1 MGQFSIDCSGNYL
14 SKDKMP
20 TTTISNMPTPP
31 SLTQTETRTSNGFIG
46 LVIVMVGLP
55 ARGKT
60 YIANKLARYL
70 KWIGFNPKVFN
81 AGNYRR
87 DVSDEKVKKP
97 KHDFFDPNNTEAKAI
112 REQCMEAALV
122 AAIGWLKTGDGYVAI
137 FDATNTTKERRQHVF
152 TRIVLQ
158 NELKCMFLESICTS
172 DKIVESNVREVKI
185 HSPDYKGVEA
195 TEAITD
201 FWKRIQHYENIYE
214 PISEETEGYFTFI
227 KIFNAGEK
235 YVINRC
241 EGYLQSKLV
250 YWITNVHIT
259 RRTIYLTRH
268 GESRYDVLD
277 RIGGNSSLTAR
288 GEEYAEALSEYF
300 SQLDTSDLTV
310 WTSFMERTIQT
321 SAKIGA
327 PQIRW
332 HELDELDAGKMENM
346 TYEQLRNEH
355 PDEYAARLKNKLTYR
370 YPSGES
376 YRDLIAR
383 LEPVIMNLERQ
394 GNILI
399 VAHQAVLRCILGY
412 FQEQREQDLPYL
424 TVPLHTLIKLTPQ
437 AYGCE
442 IEFISL

>member
-1 MGQFSIDCSGNYL
+1 
-14 SKDKMP
+14 
-20 TTTISNMPTPP
+20 
-31 SLTQTETRTSNGFIG
+31 
-46 LVIVMVGLP
+46 
-55 ARGKT
+55 
-60 YIANKLARYL
+60 
-70 KWIGFNPKVFN
+70 
-81 AGNYRR
+81 
-87 DVSDEKVKKP
+87 
-97 KHDFFDPNNTEAKAI
+97 
-112 REQCMEAALV
+112 
-122 AAIGWLKTGDGYVAI
+122 
-137 FDATNTTKERRQHVF
+137 
-152 TRIVLQ
+152 
-158 NELKCMFLESICTS
+158 
-172 DKIVESNVREVKI
+172 
-185 HSPDYKGVEA
+185 
-195 TEAITD
+195 
-201 FWKRIQHYENIYE
+201 
-214 PISEETEGYFTFI
+214 
-227 KIFNAGEK
+227 
-235 YVINRC
+235 
-241 EGYLQSKLV
+241 
-250 YWITNVHIT
+250 
-259 RRTIYLTRH
+259 
-268 GESRYDVLD
+268 
-277 RIGGNSSLTAR
+277 
-288 GEEYAEALSEYF
+288 
-300 SQLDTSDLTV
+300 
-310 WTSFMERTIQT
+310 MERTIQT